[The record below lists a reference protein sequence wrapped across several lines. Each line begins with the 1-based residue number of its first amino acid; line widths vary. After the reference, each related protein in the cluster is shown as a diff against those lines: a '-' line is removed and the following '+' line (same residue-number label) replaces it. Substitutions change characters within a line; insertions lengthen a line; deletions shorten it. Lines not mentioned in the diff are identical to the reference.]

1 MNTAAR
7 PASLADFP
15 RSRTLTPGIEVISTI
30 DSTNAELVR
39 RERVAPQPHFTT
51 LVTLDQTAGKGRLD
65 RTWSAAPD
73 ASIAISVVI
82 RPEVPLEKRGLLTL
96 LGGLAARSAVADELP
111 QSLVTLKWP
120 NDVLVGGRKVAG
132 VLAQLVPETGAV
144 ILGVGINT
152 TMNEDELPVPTATS
166 IAIERRLDDE
176 RNAREVADA
185 VLADFLA
192 ALAGLV
198 ARFEMAG
205 GDIDRAGLRDEL
217 EEACSTIGT
226 TVNVE
231 LPDGSVTRGQ
241 AIGIG
246 ADGALL
252 VVSEDGE
259 RPASILAG
267 DVKHVRGI

>member
-51 LVTLDQTAGKGRLD
+51 LVTLDQTAGKGRMD
-65 RTWSAAPD
+65 RTWSAAPET
-73 ASIAISVVI
+73 AIAISVVI
-82 RPEVPLEKRGLLTL
+82 RPEVPFAKRGLLTL
-96 LGGLAARSAVADELP
+96 LGGLAARTAVAEQLP
-111 QSLVTLKWP
+111 HSLVALKWP

-144 ILGVGINT
+144 VLGVGINT
-152 TMNEDELPVPTATS
+152 AMGEDELPVPTATS
-166 IAIERRLDDE
+166 VAIERGTGDART
-176 RNAREVADA
+176 AREIADD
-185 VLADFLA
+185 VLAEFLA

-198 ARFEMAG
+198 ARFEIAG
-205 GDIDRAGLRDEL
+205 GDIDLAGLRDEL
-217 EEACSTIGT
+217 EQACGTIGT

-231 LPDGSVTRGQ
+231 LPDGSVTTGR

-252 VVSEDGE
+252 VVSEDSE
-259 RPASILAG
+259 QPAAILAG